1 MKDSSLLSK
10 NRVKVFLQQ
19 NGVRVSK
26 GLYEELDKEVRQL
39 LLKAV
44 KRANRNNRSTLM
56 AQDL

>member
-44 KRANRNNRSTLM
+44 KRANKNNRSTLM